1 MFINIQLCQSTD
13 INLKLALFWK
23 GIAQFVIKPVDSLD
37 HQDIIF
43 SKLKLISPV
52 FPVSGLKIKSRK
64 IHFLSSK
71 KIQHILIKLLDI
83 NGFQALKILFPEF
96 IKRGMLPVHEAEWT
110 TCGKNWSF
118 LKKKDLRS
126 LQTSHFLFSG
136 SPRQWKKSSP
146 REAPPGSASGS
157 EHPLW

>member
-64 IHFLSSK
+64 IHFLSIK

-96 IKRGMLPVHEAEWT
+96 IKRGMLPVHEIIIHTDGVRLQAMS
-110 TCGKNWSF
+110 CKLNGQPVGKTGLS
-118 LKKKDLRS
+118 
-126 LQTSHFLFSG
+126 
-136 SPRQWKKSSP
+136 
-146 REAPPGSASGS
+146 
-157 EHPLW
+157 